1 MLSLAAIVQSRLVR
15 PLAFG
20 LVVAVAACASPAGS
34 FDPSSACTTDGHF
47 SRAYPELEALVPGSL
62 GGRAPNRLDSGRS
75 CTDAALATLKQHGV
89 GELRFAGGL
98 WEQGTNSGTT
108 LVVFD
113 SPVPLD
119 AAWLAE
125 FYEAGAR
132 AAKNTDVIETRPQS
146 VGGTPGYR
154 LDTLNDDSFQTVVV
168 WPRTGHVVA
177 ALVASAV
184 REVGTRATHEARVT
198 DALGAFDGLP

>member
-1 MLSLAAIVQSRLVR
+1 MLPVALGI
-15 PLAFG
+15 
-20 LVVAVAACASPAGS
+20 VVAVAACASPAPS
-34 FDPSSACTTDGHF
+34 FDPSSACTSDGHF
-47 SRAYPELEALVPGSL
+47 SRAYPELEALLPGSL

-75 CTDAALATLKQHGV
+75 CTDEALATLKQHGV

-113 SPVPLD
+113 SPTALD

-132 AAKNTDVIETRPQS
+132 AAKNTDAIETRPLT
-146 VGGTPGYR
+146 VGGAAGYR
-154 LDTLNDDSFQTVVV
+154 LDTLNDDSYQTVVV
-168 WPRTGHVVA
+168 WPRKGHVAA

-184 REVGTRATHEARVT
+184 REVGTRPAHEARVT
-198 DALGAFDGLP
+198 DALAAFEELP

>member
-1 MLSLAAIVQSRLVR
+1 
-15 PLAFG
+15 
-20 LVVAVAACASPAGS
+20 
-34 FDPSSACTTDGHF
+34 TD
-47 SRAYPELEALVPGSL
+47 E
-62 GGRAPNRLDSGRS
+62 
-75 CTDAALATLKQHGV
+75 ALATLKQHGV
-89 GELRFAGGL
+89 RELRFAGGL

-113 SPVPLD
+113 SPAPLD

-132 AAKNTDVIETRPQS
+132 AAKNTDAIETRQLN
-146 VGGTPGYR
+146 VGGAPGYR
-154 LDTLNDDSFQTVVV
+154 LDTLNDDSYQTVVV
-168 WPRTGHVVA
+168 WPRKGHVAA

-184 REVGTRATHEARVT
+184 REVGTRAAHEARVT